1 MKFDIHTH
9 ILVPKHTKLSNKE
22 IDELLDAYNVSKR
35 QLPRISKNDAAI
47 KDMKLKVGDIVK
59 IKRESPTVGEYT
71 FFRVVV
77 NG

>member
-22 IDELLDAYNVSKR
+22 IDELLNTYNVSKR

-59 IKRESPTVGEYT
+59 IKRVSPTVGEFN

>member
-22 IDELLDAYNVSKR
+22 IDELLNTYNVSKR